1 MEGCHHSASRYIVC
15 LMGEDSFDG
24 VLDRLKVIK
33 NSSAQLKAA
42 RDAYINSL
50 ATLSDDEL
58 LQNDQW
64 LPVVQGNFYSWCSY
78 CQAVAERT

>member
-1 MEGCHHSASRYIVC
+1 
-15 LMGEDSFDG
+15 MGDDSFDE

-42 RDAYINSL
+42 HDAYINSL

-64 LPVVQGNFYSWCSY
+64 LPEVQGNFYSWCLY
-78 CQAVAERT
+78 C